1 MHITTGKYELWV
13 VTPWASCQYWYMVY
27 QQSGLNCNPQFQFV
41 ITDVPITVNKEKYH
55 IYRLE
60 WHLLA
65 VTTHVQYVLQHLQ
78 LPVTAIPRRMLRS
91 SSGWRRTLPLF
102 RQHSRRYRPT
112 TRTRYNYLPDASI
125 PLHGCSQ
132 LKYKSDQYMFLYHAP
147 VIGHRYTVMSGLW
160 NVVLLKRSPYTA
172 INFWHSPCFTE
183 GLRNTVFDPRREW
196 VGC

>member
-1 MHITTGKYELWV
+1 MYLSQWTKKNTTFIGTYYTYCKWLQLMY
-13 VTPWASCQYWYMVY
+13 
-27 QQSGLNCNPQFQFV
+27 
-41 ITDVPITVNKEKYH
+41 I
-55 IYRLE
+55 
-60 WHLLA
+60 
-65 VTTHVQYVLQHLQ
+65 VQYVLQHLQ